1 MNMHSEETGG
11 AFMKILIYAMIAFCV
26 WAVLAGFG
34 GASTGQRNPC
44 YADAQSQLSS
54 QWRGAGVIDRAVVA
68 VDVVTTCEGSK

>member
-1 MNMHSEETGG
+1 MNMNSEETGG
-11 AFMKILIYAMIAFCV
+11 GLMKILIYAMIAFCV

-34 GASTGQRNPC
+34 GDGTGQRNPC

-54 QWRGAGVIDRAVVA
+54 QWRGAGVLDRAVVA

>member
-1 MNMHSEETGG
+1 MNMNSEETGG
-11 AFMKILIYAMIAFCV
+11 GLMKILIYAMIAFCV

-34 GASTGQRNPC
+34 GEGTGQRNPC

-54 QWRGAGVIDRAVVA
+54 QWRGAGVLDRAVVV

>member
-1 MNMHSEETGG
+1 MNMNSESAGNG
-11 AFMKILIYAMIAFCV
+11 FMKVLVYAMIAFCV

-34 GASTGQRNPC
+34 GDGNGQRNPC

-68 VDVVTTCEGSK
+68 VDVVTTCEGVK